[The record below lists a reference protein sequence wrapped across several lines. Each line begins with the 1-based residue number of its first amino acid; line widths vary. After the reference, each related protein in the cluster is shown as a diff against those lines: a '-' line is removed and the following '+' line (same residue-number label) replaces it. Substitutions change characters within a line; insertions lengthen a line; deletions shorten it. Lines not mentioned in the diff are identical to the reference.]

1 MVTIHRRTDKLPVG
15 ALLASVGGFLDAF
28 TLVLFQVFANLQSG
42 NVILFWLQLTSWHW
56 RAAALRLVPI
66 GAFALGVLVVE
77 LLGTP
82 RLLRVVRRPLR
93 VVVTIE
99 IVLLA
104 AVAALPAHTPVGV
117 TTVTVAF
124 VAALQFSTFTTLHG
138 APYATV
144 MTTGNLRQWITATRR
159 WLVDRD
165 PTARQRSQHYGVVV
179 GSFTLGAMI
188 GVICT
193 RGLGQHAIAVAAG
206 LLVVVLALLIRETR
220 QLEGRGAGAAAPS
233 S

>member
-1 MVTIHRRTDKLPVG
+1 MVTIHRRTDNLPVG

-28 TLVLFQVFANLQSG
+28 TLVLYQVFANLQSG
-42 NVILFWLQLTSWHW
+42 NVVLFWLQVSSWHW

-66 GAFALGVLVVE
+66 AAFVLGVLVVD

-82 RLLRVVRRPLR
+82 RLMRVVRRPLR
-93 VVVTIE
+93 LVVTAE

-104 AVAALPAHTPVGV
+104 AMAALPDDTPVGV
-117 TTVTVAF
+117 TTITVAF
-124 VAALQFSTFTTLHG
+124 VAALQFSTFTTLHD

-144 MTTGNLRQWITATRR
+144 MTSGNLRQWIVATRR

-165 PTARQRSQHYGVVV
+165 ATARQRSQQYGIIV
-179 GSFTLGAMI
+179 GSFTLGAMV

-193 RGLGQHAIAVAAG
+193 RWLGRPAIAVAAG

-220 QLEGRGAGAAAPS
+220 RLERRAAASAPA
-233 S
+233 